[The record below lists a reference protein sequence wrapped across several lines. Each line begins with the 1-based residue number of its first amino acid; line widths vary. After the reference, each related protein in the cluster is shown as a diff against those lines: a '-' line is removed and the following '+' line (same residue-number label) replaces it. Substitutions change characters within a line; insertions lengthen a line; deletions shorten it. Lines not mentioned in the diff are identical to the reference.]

1 MGAIFKA
8 HISMSQTHTSDF
20 QVKDF
25 LAPKYWLTW
34 LGLGM
39 LRACSYLPYSWLLY
53 LGTGLGWLG
62 FYLMP
67 GRRRITRT
75 NVRLA
80 FPELDEQTQRKVV
93 KQSFYS
99 ATTAIFES
107 ALAWWGSD
115 KKLKPLYRIEG
126 LEHVQAAI
134 QSGKGV
140 LLLGGHYT
148 TVEISGRLLAYCAS
162 NVFPTYKRAHNRL
175 FEAVMTQQRRRVSA
189 GLIKSSDMRGILRC
203 LKDNNIVWFAPD
215 QDFGI
220 QNSVFAPFMGIP
232 TATLTITARLAKRSG
247 AAVLPFYS
255 ERLAN
260 NKGYLLRVGAPLVT
274 FPCGDDVANATTINH
289 AIEDQVRRTPA
300 QYLWGHRR
308 FKTRPHG
315 DALFY
320 KPRRDSSL
328 RKYSLLLGLLSLPA
342 FLYTAWQ
349 AWRYDDRRYLTE
361 RLGLAQYTPGP
372 FDIWLHAAS
381 VGEVNAVLPLVELIA
396 RQHPHLSLLFTVN
409 TPTGGMTAR
418 NKLPA
423 NVVFHYMPID
433 WQFAVE
439 RFTAQVKPRALLITE
454 TEVWPNLYLHC
465 LHKGI
470 HLTIINGRLANRM
483 LSASRWIKRVYCRAL
498 EEVYWILARSAEDR
512 DNFLAMGAKQR
523 YLKVIGN
530 IKFSTTGQSKVESF
544 STNRPYVLA
553 ASTRDGEERMIAE
566 CWKKLSPERRFLI
579 IVPRHPKRL
588 SHILRDLKSLD
599 MNIAIRSRNEPI
611 TENTQIYLAD
621 TFGELTR
628 FIAGSQFVI
637 MGGSLK
643 PFGGQNILEVARAG
657 KGVIFGPY
665 MDNFSHEATL
675 FVQHEAGLQVKTD
688 TELCTTIARL
698 LSEPERAESLGKNG
712 LGVMEETGD
721 MAERYMKELEV
732 LLPVFH
738 SKSKEE

>member
-1 MGAIFKA
+1 MGAVFKA
-8 HISMSQTHTSDF
+8 HTSMSQTHTSDF

-34 LGLGM
+34 LGLGI
-39 LRACSYLPYSWLLY
+39 LRASSNLPYSWLIL

-75 NVRLA
+75 NIRLA
-80 FPELDEQTQRKVV
+80 FPDLDEKTQQKII

-99 ATTAIFES
+99 ATLAIFES
-107 ALAWWGSD
+107 ALSWWGSD
-115 KKLKPLYRIEG
+115 QKLKSLYHIEG
-126 LEHVQAAI
+126 LEHLQAAMR
-134 QSGKGV
+134 SGKGV

-148 TVEISGRLLAYCAS
+148 TLEISGRLLAFSAS
-162 NVFPTYKRAHNRL
+162 NIFPTYKRAHNRL
-175 FEAVMTQQRRRVSA
+175 FEAVMTKQRKRMNA
-189 GLIKSSDMRGILRC
+189 GLIKSSDMRAILRC
-203 LKDNNIVWFAPD
+203 LKDNNIVWYAPD
-215 QDFGI
+215 QDFGM
-220 QNSVFAPFMGIP
+220 QNSVFASFMGIP

-247 AAVLPFYS
+247 APLLPLYS
-255 ERLAN
+255 ERLPN
-260 NKGYLLRVGAPLVT
+260 NQGYLLRIGAPLKN
-274 FPCGDDVANATTINH
+274 FPSGDDIADATAINR

-315 DALFY
+315 EALFY

-328 RKYSLLLGLLSLPA
+328 RKYSLLLGLLGLPA

-361 RLGLAQYTPGP
+361 RLGLAKYTPGP

-381 VGEVNAVLPLVELIA
+381 VGEVNAVLPLVELIV
-396 RQHPHLSLLFTVN
+396 RRHPDLSLIFTVN

-418 NKLPA
+418 DKLPA
-423 NVVFHYMPID
+423 SVVIHYMPID

-439 RFTAQVKPRALLITE
+439 RFTVCVKPRALLVTE

-465 LHKGI
+465 YHKGI
-470 HLTIINGRLANRM
+470 HLTIINGRLANRT

-498 EEVYWILARSAEDR
+498 EEVYWILARSKQDS
-512 DNFLAMGAKQR
+512 DNFLAMGAKEQ
-523 YLKVIGN
+523 YTKVIGN
-530 IKFSTTGQSKVESF
+530 IKFSTTSQNMVEPF
-544 STNRPYVLA
+544 VTNRPYVLA
-553 ASTRDGEERMIAE
+553 ASTRDGEERLIAE
-566 CWKKLSPERRFLI
+566 CWKKLAPERRFLI

-588 SHILRDLKSLD
+588 SQILRDLQPLD
-599 MNIAIRSRNEPI
+599 LNIAIRSRNEPI
-611 TENTQIYLAD
+611 TEHTQIYLAN

-643 PFGGQNILEVARAG
+643 PYGGQNILEVARAG

-665 MDNFSHEATL
+665 MDNFSNEAEL
-675 FVQHEAGLQVKTD
+675 FVQHEAGLQIKTD
-688 TELCTTIARL
+688 AELCATIARL
-698 LSEPERAESLGKNG
+698 LSEPERASHLGENG
-712 LGVMEETGD
+712 LTLMKTTGD
-721 MAERYMKELEV
+721 MTERYLTELEM

-738 SKSKEE
+738 SRATKE

>member
-1 MGAIFKA
+1 MGAIFKV
-8 HISMSQTHTSDF
+8 HIPMSQTHSSDF

-34 LGLGM
+34 LGLGL
-39 LRACSYLPYSWLLY
+39 LRASSCLPYSWLIH

-80 FPELDEQTQRKVV
+80 FPELDEQTQRKIV

-107 ALAWWGSD
+107 ALSWWGSD
-115 KKLKPLYRIEG
+115 KKLKPLYQVEG
-126 LEHVQAAI
+126 LEHVQAALHV
-134 QSGKGV
+134 GNGV

-148 TVEISGRLLAYCAS
+148 TVEISARLFAYCAP
-162 NVFPTYKRAHNRL
+162 NTFPTYKRAHNRL
-175 FEAVMTQQRRRVSA
+175 FEAVMTQQRRQVSA
-189 GLIKSSDMRGILRC
+189 GLIKSSDMRAILRC

-260 NKGYLLRVGAPLVT
+260 NKGYLLRIGTALDN
-274 FPCGDDVANATTINH
+274 FPCGDDVADATTINH
-289 AIEDQVRRTPA
+289 AIEDQVRRTPE

-315 DALFY
+315 AASFY

-349 AWRYDDRRYLTE
+349 AWRYDDRRYLSE

-439 RFTAQVKPRALLITE
+439 RFTAQIKPLALLITE

-465 LHKGI
+465 FHKGI
-470 HLTIINGRLANRM
+470 HLTIINGRLAHRT
-483 LSASRWIKRVYCRAL
+483 LSASRWIKRIYGRAL
-498 EEVYWILARSAEDR
+498 EVVYWILARSEQDR
-512 DNFLAMGAKQR
+512 ENFLALGGKEQ
-523 YLKVIGN
+523 YIKVIGN
-530 IKFSTTGQSKVESF
+530 IKFSSTGQIKVEPF
-544 STNRPYVLA
+544 TTNRPYVLA
-553 ASTRDGEERMIAE
+553 ASTRDGEERLIAE
-566 CWKKLSPERRFLI
+566 CWKKLAPERRFLI

-588 SHILRDLKSLD
+588 AHILRDLKPLD
-599 MNIAIRSRNEPI
+599 LNIAIRSRNEPI

-621 TFGELTR
+621 TFGELHQ

-643 PFGGQNILEVARAG
+643 PFGGQNILEVASAG
-657 KGVIFGPY
+657 KGVIFGPH
-665 MDNFSHEATL
+665 MDNFSNEAAL
-675 FVQHEAGLQVKTD
+675 FVQNEAGLQVKTD
-688 TELCTTIARL
+688 IELCATVARL
-698 LSEPERAESLGKNG
+698 LSEPEWADSLGENG
-712 LGVMEETGD
+712 LTLMTKTGD
-721 MAERYMKELEV
+721 MAERYLTELER
-732 LLPVFH
+732 LLPVFQ
-738 SKSKEE
+738 SNTTDE

>member
-8 HISMSQTHTSDF
+8 HISMSHTHTSDF

-34 LGLGM
+34 LGLGI
-39 LRACSYLPYSWLLY
+39 LRACSYLPYSWLIH

-80 FPELDEQTQRKVV
+80 FPDLDEQTQCKIV

-99 ATTAIFES
+99 ATLAIFES

-115 KKLKPLYRIEG
+115 KVLRSLVQFEG
-126 LEHVQAAI
+126 QEHLETAL
-134 QSGKGV
+134 SKGKGI

-148 TVEISGRLLAYCAS
+148 TLEISGRLFVLYANNAYG
-162 NVFPTYKRAHNRL
+162 TYKRAHNPL
-175 FEAVMTQQRRRVSA
+175 FEAVMASSRRHNFA
-189 GLIKSSDMRGILRC
+189 GLIRSADMRSILRQ
-203 LKDNNIVWFAPD
+203 LKDNNIVWYAPD

-260 NKGYLLRVGAPLVT
+260 NKGYQLRAGAPLEN
-274 FPCGDDVANATTINH
+274 FPSGDDVADATAINR
-289 AIEDQVRRTPA
+289 AIEEQVRRTPE

-315 DALFY
+315 EALFY

-349 AWRYDDRRYLTE
+349 AWRYDDRRYLSE
-361 RLGLAQYTPGP
+361 RLGLAQYSPGP

-381 VGEVNAVLPLVELIA
+381 VGEVNAVLPLVALIA
-396 RQHPHLSLLFTVN
+396 RQHPHFSIIFTVN

-423 NVVFHYMPID
+423 NVIFHFMPID

-483 LSASRWIKRVYCRAL
+483 LSASPWIKRVYCRAL
-498 EEVYWILARSAEDR
+498 EEVYWILARSEQDR
-512 DNFLAMGAKQR
+512 DNFLAMGAKGQ

-553 ASTRDGEERMIAE
+553 ASTRDGEERIIAE
-566 CWKKLSPERRFLI
+566 CWKKLAPERRFLI

-611 TENTQIYLAD
+611 TEKTQIYLVD
-621 TFGELTR
+621 TFGELTQ

-665 MDNFSHEATL
+665 MDNFSHEAAL
-675 FVQHEAGLQVKTD
+675 FVKYEAGLQVKTD
-688 TELCTTIARL
+688 TELCATIARL

-721 MAERYMKELEV
+721 MAERYMKELEA